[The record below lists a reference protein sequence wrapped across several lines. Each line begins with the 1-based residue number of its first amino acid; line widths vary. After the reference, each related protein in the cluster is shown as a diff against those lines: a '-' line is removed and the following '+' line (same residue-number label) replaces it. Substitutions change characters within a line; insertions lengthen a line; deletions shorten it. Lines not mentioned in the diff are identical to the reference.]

1 MEQMVKIVKF
11 NFFKLINGNYVVFPT
26 GNHVEKSIIMT
37 NEIGKEICERIST
50 ESKEEIIEMLSQK
63 YNVSKEILFADLN
76 EFILKLENVLNENLI
91 NESEVNVN
99 SKSINQGLISDY
111 YEKKNPYNV
120 FFELTYNCNLRCPHC
135 YLQDDL
141 TNTSVYIDKKIVFRI
156 IDELEELN
164 TVNLIF
170 TGGEATMHPDIIE
183 ILKYATGK
191 NLLVTLLTNGQL
203 LTDYMLEQL
212 VDIPLYDVRVS
223 LYGNEQQ
230 HDSFVKKSGAFRQVK
245 KVLSFL
251 QERKGIGQA
260 SYIVTK
266 LNYLNFIDTMR
277 EFAHLNIPVNFSGM
291 ILPTAEGSM
300 KPTEFRVDNREEL
313 KKVYKESGISLS
325 GSKCTAGICRF
336 RITPKGDLTP
346 CEMMHHIV
354 FGNLN
359 TQSLFDILKDKN
371 HNEWIDFFNN
381 MQKNHTCNKC
391 EANKWCT
398 FCPGL
403 FYEETGSY
411 EKPSINHFK

>member
-1 MEQMVKIVKF
+1 
-11 NFFKLINGNYVVFPT
+11 
-26 GNHVEKSIIMT
+26 
-37 NEIGKEICERIST
+37 
-50 ESKEEIIEMLSQK
+50 
-63 YNVSKEILFADLN
+63 
-76 EFILKLENVLNENLI
+76 
-91 NESEVNVN
+91 
-99 SKSINQGLISDY
+99 
-111 YEKKNPYNV
+111 
-120 FFELTYNCNLRCPHC
+120 
-135 YLQDDL
+135 
-141 TNTSVYIDKKIVFRI
+141 
-156 IDELEELN
+156 
-164 TVNLIF
+164 
-170 TGGEATMHPDIIE
+170 
-183 ILKYATGK
+183 
-191 NLLVTLLTNGQL
+191 
-203 LTDYMLEQL
+203 
-212 VDIPLYDVRVS
+212 
-223 LYGNEQQ
+223 
-230 HDSFVKKSGAFRQVK
+230 
-245 KVLSFL
+245 
-251 QERKGIGQA
+251 
-260 SYIVTK
+260 
-266 LNYLNFIDTMR
+266 MR

-411 EKPSINHFK
+411 EKPSPYTCMITHIKKELMLDE